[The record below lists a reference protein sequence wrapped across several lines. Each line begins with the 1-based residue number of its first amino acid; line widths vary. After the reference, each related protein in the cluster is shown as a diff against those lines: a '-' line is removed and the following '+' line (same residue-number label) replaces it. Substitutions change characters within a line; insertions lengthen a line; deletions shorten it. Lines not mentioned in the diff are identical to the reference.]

1 MQRSDKEIRDP
12 LWIQSVLFEAQYCH
26 LACSDGDTPYLVPMN
41 FAFQDGHLI
50 LHSAPD
56 GEKIRIIRQNPKV
69 SFSAEVGVDLIA
81 SDAPCGYSM
90 RFRSVCGT
98 GSARCVED
106 SEEKARLLRIF
117 ATKFISGPLP
127 VFSPASLDQV
137 LVIDV
142 RISSM
147 VGKNSGYAVP

>member
-1 MQRSDKEIRDP
+1 MQRSDKEVRDP
-12 LWIQSVLFEAQYCH
+12 GWIHSVLHEAQYCH

-41 FAFQDGHLI
+41 FAYLNGHLI
-50 LHSAPD
+50 LHSAPE
-56 GEKIRIIRQNPKV
+56 GEKIRILRQNPKV
-69 SFSAEVGVDLIA
+69 SFSVEVGIDLIS

-106 SEEKARLLRIF
+106 PEEKARLLRVF

-127 VFSPASLDQV
+127 VFSPESLDQV

-142 RISSM
+142 TVLTL
-147 VGKNSGYAVP
+147 VGKNSGYAIS